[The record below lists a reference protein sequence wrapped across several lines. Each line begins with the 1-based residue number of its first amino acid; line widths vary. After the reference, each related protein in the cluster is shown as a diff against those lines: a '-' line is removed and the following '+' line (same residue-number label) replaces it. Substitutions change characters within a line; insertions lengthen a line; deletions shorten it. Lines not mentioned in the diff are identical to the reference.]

1 MWEGGLIAGFAERI
15 ADLEEARALD
25 RNEFGEV
32 GEIDEVA
39 RFCDVCLAVTPDPTM
54 GKLICAR
61 YCHEIGGGLM
71 VWDEWFSFKE

>member
-1 MWEGGLIAGFAERI
+1 MWKGGLIAGVVERI

-32 GEIDEVA
+32 GEIDKVA
-39 RFCDVCLAVTPDPTM
+39 RFCDVCLAVTPDLTM